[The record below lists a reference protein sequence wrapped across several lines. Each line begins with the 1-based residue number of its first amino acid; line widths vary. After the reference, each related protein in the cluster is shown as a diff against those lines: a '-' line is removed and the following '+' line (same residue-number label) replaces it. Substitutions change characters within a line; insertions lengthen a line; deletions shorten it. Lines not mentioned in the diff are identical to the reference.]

1 MKELYQPEAASTVL
15 FAFIGNPWALLVC
28 YLLVMNLI
36 AFFSMLIDKRCAQ
49 AHARRIPE
57 KLLFLWALLLGAPGG
72 TLAMYAF
79 RHKTQH
85 WYFKLFFPLLAL
97 LQIALLL
104 WLNARLLLA

>member
-1 MKELYQPEAASTVL
+1 MQPTDKLTVYLAALAV
-15 FAFIGNPWALLVC
+15 
-28 YLLVMNLI
+28 LLVMNLI

-72 TLAMYAF
+72 TLAMYSF

-104 WLNARLLLA
+104 WLNARLLLS